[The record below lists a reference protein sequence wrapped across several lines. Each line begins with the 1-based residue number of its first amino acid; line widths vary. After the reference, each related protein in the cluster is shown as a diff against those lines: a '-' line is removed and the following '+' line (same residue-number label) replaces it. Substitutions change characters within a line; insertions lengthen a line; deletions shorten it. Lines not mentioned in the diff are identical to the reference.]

1 MLISE
6 IHGTLGV
13 PAHDKIEAPATAQTA
28 PERDRLK
35 GSRYAQDTDQP
46 GLGAPMSIQRVPEV
60 PFAQIANSALRDRRL
75 SFKARGVLAL
85 VLSNVGEWEATA
97 KWLRSQ
103 SDHDGKVAIQTAL
116 KELTDLGYREV
127 SYERRAG
134 KVVTIVEWRHIP
146 CPPQNLTSTKHDGQE
161 IGAAIEHHPLE
172 HHQEPEHH
180 RTEQTSAFEEFWQAY
195 PRKASKG
202 AARTA
207 WTKAIAKAD
216 PSVIIA
222 AAAAYRDDPNREDGF
237 TAHAATWLNQER
249 WDDEPLPSR
258 AEPSKSEARMR
269 RNMEFLSRL
278 DDDRQPSDWELAYLA
293 EHQKAITP

>member
-1 MLISE
+1 MQLDVIS
-6 IHGTLGV
+6 GTLGV
-13 PAHDKIEAPATAQTA
+13 PAHDQIGASATAQTA
-28 PERDRLK
+28 PRRDRLK
-35 GSRYAQDTDQP
+35 GSRYAQGTTNDGP
-46 GLGAPMSIQRVPEV
+46 GAPMSIQRVPEV

-97 KWLRSQ
+97 RWLRSQ
-103 SDHDGKVAIQTAL
+103 SDQDGKVAIQSAL

-127 SYERRAG
+127 TYERRAG
-134 KVVTIVEWRHIP
+134 KVVTIVEWRHVP
-146 CPPQNLTSTKHDGQE
+146 CPPQNLTSTKHDGHE
-161 IGAAIEHHPLE
+161 TGAAIEHHPSE
-172 HHQEPEHH
+172 HHRTTEHH
-180 RTEQTSAFEEFWQAY
+180 RTEQASAFEEFWEAY

-207 WTKAIAKAD
+207 WSKAIAKAD
-216 PSVIIA
+216 AAIIIA

-258 AEPSKSEARMR
+258 TDTLSSRER
-269 RNMEFLSRL
+269 RLKQHL
-278 DDDRQPSDWELAYLA
+278 TDDPWAT
-293 EHQKAITP
+293 KALGR

>member
-1 MLISE
+1 
-6 IHGTLGV
+6 
-13 PAHDKIEAPATAQTA
+13 
-28 PERDRLK
+28 
-35 GSRYAQDTDQP
+35 
-46 GLGAPMSIQRVPEV
+46 MSIQRVPEV

-97 KWLRSQ
+97 RWLRSQ
-103 SDHDGKVAIQTAL
+103 SDQDGKVAIQSAL

-127 SYERRAG
+127 TYERRAG
-134 KVVTIVEWRHIP
+134 KVVTIVEWRHVP
-146 CPPQNLTSTKHDGQE
+146 CPPQNLTSTKHDGHE
-161 IGAAIEHHPLE
+161 TGAAIEHHPQE
-172 HHQEPEHH
+172 HHRTTEHH
-180 RTEQTSAFEEFWQAY
+180 RTEQASAFKEFWDAY

-207 WTKAIAKAD
+207 WSKAIAKAD

-258 AEPSKSEARMR
+258 TDTLSSRER
-269 RNMEFLSRL
+269 RLKQHL
-278 DDDRQPSDWELAYLA
+278 TDDPWAT
-293 EHQKAITP
+293 KALGR

>member
-1 MLISE
+1 MQLDVIR
-6 IHGTLGV
+6 GTLGV
-13 PAHDKIEAPATAQTA
+13 PAHDQIEASATAQTA
-28 PERDRLK
+28 PRRDRLDR
-35 GSRYAQDTDQP
+35 SRYAQGTTNDGP
-46 GLGAPMSIQRVPEV
+46 GAPMSIQRVPEV

-97 KWLRSQ
+97 RWLRSQ
-103 SDHDGKVAIQTAL
+103 SDQDGKVAIQSAL

-127 SYERRAG
+127 TYERRAG
-134 KVVTIVEWRHIP
+134 KVVTIVEWRHVP

-161 IGAAIEHHPLE
+161 TGAAIEHHPQE
-172 HHQEPEHH
+172 HQVTTEHH
-180 RTEQTSAFEEFWQAY
+180 RTEQASAFEEFWDAY

-216 PSVIIA
+216 AATIIA

-258 AEPSKSEARMR
+258 TDTLSSRER
-269 RNMEFLSRL
+269 RLKQHL
-278 DDDRQPSDWELAYLA
+278 TDDPWAT
-293 EHQKAITP
+293 KALGR